1 MECAGKDLKQGSYL
15 SLAECATECRGFSD
29 MFKFGRRD
37 SEHCEDGKCH
47 CYCEYTADKHG
58 CQIKENVGFD
68 LYQFTTKEKPK
79 HNNLKG
85 KCDNLD
91 NLYKI

>member
-1 MECAGKDLKQGSYL
+1 M

-68 LYQFTTKEKPK
+68 LYQFTTKKKPK